1 METERGRGRGRREG
15 GGRPRVQIS
24 ERTRRRAESH
34 TPRLPAFPPSTPAP
48 ASSPAQAEGREP
60 PAFKCQPSLPRC
72 VTLGKLLPSLCLFLS
87 INRDYTGAP
96 GFLSRKRRGG
106 G

>member
-24 ERTRRRAESH
+24 ERTRWLAESH
-34 TPRLPAFPPSTPAP
+34 TPRLPATPAP

-60 PAFKCQPSLPRC
+60 PAFKCQPSLPCC
-72 VTLGKLLPSLCLFLS
+72 VTLGKFLPSLCLVLS
-87 INRDYTGAP
+87 INRDYTEAP